1 MGVKRWLVGLVAAGS
16 MLGLAGVSVAPAVA
30 GELAHE
36 RLAGPSGVETSLA
49 VAKHTWGTDWKVVY
63 VASNRNPVDALPA
76 ATIGDGP
83 VVLTDGKGLNLGG
96 VKPGKIMIL
105 GGIGAV
111 PQVIEDQAK
120 ASGAEVVRLAGADR
134 NATAVAIA
142 KQWVKVNG
150 TPKNVYVTKNVGSGS
165 PDAVAASVLRDGPI
179 LTFTSDASAAALPG
193 VVSELKAPKVTALGG
208 GAVVS
213 DSVLNTAAGGK
224 ATARLAGVNRYETA
238 FTIAKYAKAQKSGSV
253 VYLASGTA
261 LKDAMVAGAAKD
273 GVILLSPANGEGV
286 KAKADALGA
295 SKLMIIGGTGVMPDT
310 TVQAATTGIIPKAKS
325 AADMSIDEMR
335 AQLKPLNL
343 DDYKII
349 YTDSASGKQESS
361 VMAFSPADTKG
372 NRVRLV
378 EMDEGPT
385 FYPVLLRTLKA
396 TKEQANQI
404 LAKYPYHYDNPLVP
418 REERALLHSV
428 EEAEAKG
435 LRFIGWVGTLEP
447 LSDYPYS
454 LVETFGFSYDDFYL
468 CDRSD
473 GQNVIDADSRQMHSD
488 CSTIKTLP
496 EGVIVE
502 KHKDGQPNVVCGI
515 SGGAMKCFEEIFDFD
530 ENISKGYEESGVFYY
545 DRETTASNILG
556 LS

>member
-16 MLGLAGVSVAPAVA
+16 MLGLAGVSTVPAVA

-83 VVLTDGKGLNLGG
+83 VVLTDGKSLNLGG

-111 PQVIEDQAK
+111 PQAIEDQAK
-120 ASGAEVVRLAGADR
+120 GLGVEVVRLAGADR

-150 TPKNVYVTKNVGSGS
+150 TPKNVYITKNTGSGS

-208 GAVVS
+208 VAVVP
-213 DSVLNTAAGGK
+213 DSVLNTAAGGA
-224 ATARLAGVNRYETA
+224 ATARLAGANRYDTA
-238 FTIAKYAKAQKSGSV
+238 FEIAKYAKAQKSGSV

-273 GVILLSPANGEGV
+273 GVILLSPPNGDGV

-295 SKLMIIGGTGVMPDT
+295 SKLMIIGGTGVMPDA
-310 TVQAATTGIIPKAKS
+310 TVQAAATGVVPQPAQPAQPAQPQPSDLGPAGQEEATILQGINELRVMGLAGELTRDS
-325 AADMSIDEMR
+325 QLDAFARDISADM
-335 AQLKPLNL
+335 
-343 DDYKII
+343 
-349 YTDSASGKQESS
+349 
-361 VMAFSPADTKG
+361 
-372 NRVRLV
+372 
-378 EMDEGPT
+378 
-385 FYPVLLRTLKA
+385 
-396 TKEQANQI
+396 
-404 LAKYPYHYDNPLVP
+404 AKRN
-418 REERALLHSV
+418 
-428 EEAEAKG
+428 EAK
-435 LRFIGWVGTLEP
+435 LTPEQEKAFDAIGAP
-447 LSDYPYS
+447 PKCPSLSGW
-454 LVETFGFSYDDFYL
+454 EMTW
-468 CDRSD
+468 
-473 GQNVIDADSRQMHSD
+473 
-488 CSTIKTLP
+488 
-496 EGVIVE
+496 
-502 KHKDGQPNVVCGI
+502 
-515 SGGAMKCFEEIFDFD
+515 SGD
-530 ENISKGYEESGVFYY
+530 ENPGKNGVGHVKEIMKRIPPERLY
-545 DRETTASNILG
+545 DKRLKTVGIGVAFRTDGGSFANYIFCG
-556 LS
+556 

>member
-49 VAKHTWGTDWKVVY
+49 VAKHTWGTTWPVVY

-83 VVLTDGKGLNLGG
+83 VVLTDGKSLNLGG

-105 GGIGAV
+105 GGVGAV
-111 PQVIEDQAK
+111 PQAIEDQAK
-120 ASGAEVVRLAGADR
+120 ASGVEVVRLAGADR

-179 LTFTSDASAAALPG
+179 LTFTSDASAAVLPG
-193 VVSELKAPKVTALGG
+193 VVSELKAGKVTALGG
-208 GAVVS
+208 GAVVP
-213 DSVLNTAAGGK
+213 DSVLNTAAGGA

-238 FTIAKYAKAQKSGSV
+238 FEIAKYAKAQKSGSV

-310 TVQAATTGIIPKAKS
+310 TVQAAVTGIIPKKPL
-325 AADMSIDEMR
+325 ADMTLAEMR
-335 AQLKPLNL
+335 ANYPLAGEPEQLPNNIDAAASYSYCLGDSGDEFRLFYDGYGLPMVFPAKPFTDMTPQRLL
-343 DDYKII
+343 DIWPWRFEDLSEAQRWFTDPNYREYGEETDPTAI
-349 YTDSASGKQESS
+349 YGWGAFFAAKPKKNADS
-361 VMAFSPADTKG
+361 FIG
-372 NRVRLV
+372 NA
-378 EMDEGPT
+378 
-385 FYPVLLRTLKA
+385 FYPSQCRKGAEHPERTKPFPLGKRFEGGGVPGLAYSCAADA
-396 TKEQANQI
+396 T
-404 LAKYPYHYDNPLVP
+404 
-418 REERALLHSV
+418 
-428 EEAEAKG
+428 
-435 LRFIGWVGTLEP
+435 
-447 LSDYPYS
+447 S
-454 LVETFGFSYDDFYL
+454 L
-468 CDRSD
+468 
-473 GQNVIDADSRQMHSD
+473 
-488 CSTIKTLP
+488 
-496 EGVIVE
+496 
-502 KHKDGQPNVVCGI
+502 
-515 SGGAMKCFEEIFDFD
+515 KCFLWDGEH
-530 ENISKGYEESGVFYY
+530 STESNPHYWWTGVG
-545 DRETTASNILG
+545 EPHL
-556 LS
+556 

>member
-16 MLGLAGVSVAPAVA
+16 MFGLAGVAAVPAVA

-49 VAKHTWGTDWKVVY
+49 VAKHTWGTTWPVVY

-83 VVLTDGKGLNLGG
+83 VVLTDGKSLNLGG
-96 VKPGKIMIL
+96 VKPGKIVLL
-105 GGIGAV
+105 GGTGAV
-111 PQVIEDQAK
+111 PQAIEDQAK
-120 ASGAEVVRLAGADR
+120 GQGVEVVRLAGADR

-142 KQWVKVNG
+142 KQWAKVNG

-208 GAVVS
+208 TAVVP

-224 ATARLAGVNRYETA
+224 QVARLAGANRYETA

-273 GVILLSPANGEGV
+273 GIILLSPANGEGV

-310 TVQAATTGIIPKAKS
+310 TVQAATTGVVPQPAQPKQQPQPSDLGPAGQEEATILQGINELRVMGLAGELTRDS
-325 AADMSIDEMR
+325 QLDAFARDISADM
-335 AQLKPLNL
+335 
-343 DDYKII
+343 
-349 YTDSASGKQESS
+349 
-361 VMAFSPADTKG
+361 
-372 NRVRLV
+372 
-378 EMDEGPT
+378 
-385 FYPVLLRTLKA
+385 
-396 TKEQANQI
+396 
-404 LAKYPYHYDNPLVP
+404 AKRN
-418 REERALLHSV
+418 
-428 EEAEAKG
+428 EAK
-435 LRFIGWVGTLEP
+435 LTPEQEKAFDAIGAP
-447 LSDYPYS
+447 PKCPSLSGW
-454 LVETFGFSYDDFYL
+454 EMTW
-468 CDRSD
+468 
-473 GQNVIDADSRQMHSD
+473 
-488 CSTIKTLP
+488 
-496 EGVIVE
+496 
-502 KHKDGQPNVVCGI
+502 
-515 SGGAMKCFEEIFDFD
+515 SGD
-530 ENISKGYEESGVFYY
+530 ENPGKNGVGHVMELTKRITPEHLY
-545 DRETTASNILG
+545 DKRLKTVGIGVAFRTDGGSFASYIFCG
-556 LS
+556 

>member
-16 MLGLAGVSVAPAVA
+16 MFGLAGVSVAPAVA

-49 VAKHTWGTDWKVVY
+49 VAKHTWGTTWPVVY

-111 PQVIEDQAK
+111 PQAIEDQAK
-120 ASGAEVVRLAGADR
+120 ATGAEVVRLAGADR

-150 TPKNVYVTKNVGSGS
+150 TPNNVYITKNVGSGS

-208 GAVVS
+208 TGVVP
-213 DSVLNTAAGGK
+213 DSVASAAAGGK
-224 ATARLAGVNRYETA
+224 QVARLAGSNRYDTA
-238 FTIAKYAKAQKSGSV
+238 FEIAKYAKAQKSGSV

-295 SKLMIIGGTGVMPDT
+295 SKLMIIGGTGVMPDA
-310 TVQAATTGIIPKAKS
+310 TVQAAATGVVPQPAQPKQQPQPSDLGPAGQEEATILQGINELRVMGLAGELTRDS
-325 AADMSIDEMR
+325 QLDAFARDISADM
-335 AQLKPLNL
+335 
-343 DDYKII
+343 
-349 YTDSASGKQESS
+349 
-361 VMAFSPADTKG
+361 
-372 NRVRLV
+372 
-378 EMDEGPT
+378 
-385 FYPVLLRTLKA
+385 
-396 TKEQANQI
+396 
-404 LAKYPYHYDNPLVP
+404 AKRN
-418 REERALLHSV
+418 
-428 EEAEAKG
+428 EAK
-435 LRFIGWVGTLEP
+435 LTPEQEKAFDAIGAP
-447 LSDYPYS
+447 PKCPS
-454 LVETFGFSYDDFYL
+454 LAGWEMTW
-468 CDRSD
+468 
-473 GQNVIDADSRQMHSD
+473 
-488 CSTIKTLP
+488 
-496 EGVIVE
+496 
-502 KHKDGQPNVVCGI
+502 
-515 SGGAMKCFEEIFDFD
+515 SGD
-530 ENISKGYEESGVFYY
+530 ENPGKNGLGHVMELTKRISPEHLYDKRLKTVGIGVAFRA
-545 DRETTASNILG
+545 DGSSFASYIFCG
-556 LS
+556 

>member
-16 MLGLAGVSVAPAVA
+16 MLGLAGVSVAPAQA
-30 GELAHE
+30 ADLPFE

-49 VAKHTWGTDWKVVY
+49 VAKHTWGSTWPVVY

-83 VVLTDGKGLNLGG
+83 VVLTDGKSLNLGG

-105 GGIGAV
+105 GGLGAV
-111 PQVIEDQAK
+111 PQAIEDQAK
-120 ASGAEVVRLAGADR
+120 GQGVEVIRLAGANR

-179 LTFTSDASAAALPG
+179 LTFTNDASAAALPG

-208 GAVVS
+208 TAVVP

-224 ATARLAGVNRYETA
+224 ATARLAGANRYETA

-295 SKLMIIGGTGVMPDT
+295 SKLMIIGGTGVMPDA
-310 TVQAATTGIIPKAKS
+310 TVKAAATGVIPKAKS
-325 AADMSIDEMR
+325 AADMSMDEMR
-335 AQLKPLNL
+335 ASLTKADAATFKYRSDMEYFMMAPKPSPKGDYLVGAAFAEGPYLLAYFPSWEPTGLTAENMKHGQCYPNNTSVRVGGIPCDSFPSWQEVLNMSA
-343 DDYKII
+343 DP
-349 YTDSASGKQESS
+349 TRASASFGWDGPGFYQRS
-361 VMAFSPADTKG
+361 VTKLG
-372 NRVRLV
+372 N
-378 EMDEGPT
+378 
-385 FYPVLLRTLKA
+385 
-396 TKEQANQI
+396 
-404 LAKYPYHYDNPLVP
+404 
-418 REERALLHSV
+418 
-428 EEAEAKG
+428 
-435 LRFIGWVGTLEP
+435 IG
-447 LSDYPYS
+447 
-454 LVETFGFSYDDFYL
+454 
-468 CDRSD
+468 
-473 GQNVIDADSRQMHSD
+473 
-488 CSTIKTLP
+488 
-496 EGVIVE
+496 GVIESKLWYE
-502 KHKDGQPNVVCGI
+502 KDSGVGADPHKVARLQEGQYIEALMPEVNLQFMCGA
-515 SGGAMKCFEEIFDFD
+515 SGGTMKCFEWFTDDSEP
-530 ENISKGYEESGVFYY
+530 SSYQT
-545 DRETTASNILG
+545 RSNPVW
-556 LS
+556 LSFSYK

>member
-49 VAKHTWGTDWKVVY
+49 VAKHTWGTTWPVVY

-83 VVLTDGKGLNLGG
+83 VVLTDGKSLNLGG

-111 PQVIEDQAK
+111 PQAIEDQAK
-120 ASGAEVVRLAGADR
+120 ASGVEVVRLAGADR

-179 LTFTSDASAAALPG
+179 LTFTSDASAAVLPG
-193 VVSELKAPKVTALGG
+193 VVSELKAGKVTALGG
-208 GAVVS
+208 TAVVP

-224 ATARLAGVNRYETA
+224 QVARLAGANRYETA

-295 SKLMIIGGTGVMPDT
+295 SKLMIIGGTGVMPDA
-310 TVQAATTGIIPKAKS
+310 TVQAATTGVVPQPAQPAQPKQQPQPSDLGPAGQEEATILQGINELRVMGLAGELTRDS
-325 AADMSIDEMR
+325 QLDAFARDISADM
-335 AQLKPLNL
+335 
-343 DDYKII
+343 
-349 YTDSASGKQESS
+349 
-361 VMAFSPADTKG
+361 
-372 NRVRLV
+372 
-378 EMDEGPT
+378 
-385 FYPVLLRTLKA
+385 
-396 TKEQANQI
+396 
-404 LAKYPYHYDNPLVP
+404 AKRN
-418 REERALLHSV
+418 
-428 EEAEAKG
+428 EAK
-435 LRFIGWVGTLEP
+435 LTPEQEKAFDAIGAP
-447 LSDYPYS
+447 PKCPSLSGW
-454 LVETFGFSYDDFYL
+454 EMTW
-468 CDRSD
+468 
-473 GQNVIDADSRQMHSD
+473 
-488 CSTIKTLP
+488 
-496 EGVIVE
+496 
-502 KHKDGQPNVVCGI
+502 
-515 SGGAMKCFEEIFDFD
+515 SGD
-530 ENISKGYEESGVFYY
+530 ENPGKNGVGHVMELTKRITPEHLY
-545 DRETTASNILG
+545 DKRLKTVGIGVAFRTDGGSFASYIFCG
-556 LS
+556 

>member
-83 VVLTDGKGLNLGG
+83 VVLTDGKSLNLGG

-105 GGIGAV
+105 GGTGAV
-111 PQVIEDQAK
+111 PQAIEDQAK
-120 ASGAEVVRLAGADR
+120 GQGVEVVRLAGADR

-150 TPKNVYVTKNVGSGS
+150 TPKNVYITKNAGSGS

-193 VVSELKAPKVTALGG
+193 VVSELKAGKVTALGG
-208 GAVVS
+208 GAVVP
-213 DSVLNTAAGGK
+213 DSILNTAAGGK
-224 ATARLAGVNRYETA
+224 ATARLAGANRYETA

-273 GVILLSPANGEGV
+273 GVILLSPPNGEGV

-295 SKLMIIGGTGVMPDT
+295 SKLIIIGGTGVMPDT
-310 TVQAATTGIIPKAKS
+310 TVQAATTGVIPK
-325 AADMSIDEMR
+325 
-335 AQLKPLNL
+335 KPLSDLTLQDIMAMPDLNL
-343 DDYKII
+343 
-349 YTDSASGKQESS
+349 SS
-361 VMAFSPADTKG
+361 LK
-372 NRVRLV
+372 
-378 EMDEGPT
+378 
-385 FYPVLLRTLKA
+385 TLKDTDIVYGDRYYFFDETRENLYQLSCDSRDGCTGISVIFPKGKERPV
-396 TKEQANQI
+396 TKEQMFSIAPTPEYFKKVQEEMQMNN
-404 LAKYPYHYDNPLVP
+404 KTYDKF
-418 REERALLHSV
+418 ASV
-428 EEAEAKG
+428 LFAPSH
-435 LRFIGWVGTLEP
+435 LYMPWI
-447 LSDYPYS
+447 
-454 LVETFGFSYDDFYL
+454 DFYKQ
-468 CDRSD
+468 
-473 GQNVIDADSRQMHSD
+473 GFD
-488 CSTIKTLP
+488 CSNMKLSEKTGNYCSAISILP
-496 EGVIVE
+496 DGVKI
-502 KHKDGQPNVVCGI
+502 HTDYGNGMTCGLLKNGI
-515 SGGAMKCFEEIFDFD
+515 KCFGDRFGSDKD
-530 ENISKGYEESGVFYY
+530 SGWAEGQTV
-545 DRETTASNILG
+545 RVQTWSQE
-556 LS
+556 

>member
-16 MLGLAGVSVAPAVA
+16 MFGLAGVSSVPAVA
-30 GELAHE
+30 GELGHE

-105 GGIGAV
+105 GGTGAV

-150 TPKNVYVTKNVGSGS
+150 IPKNVYVTKNTGSGS

-193 VVSELKAPKVTALGG
+193 VVSELKAGKVTALGG
-208 GAVVS
+208 GAVVP
-213 DSVLNTAAGGK
+213 DTILNTAAGGK
-224 ATARLAGVNRYETA
+224 QVARLAGVNRYETA
-238 FTIAKYAKAQKSGSV
+238 FTIAKYGKAQKSGSV

-295 SKLMIIGGTGVMPDT
+295 SKLMIIGGTGVMPDA
-310 TVQAATTGIIPKAKS
+310 TVQAAITGIIPKKPL
-325 AADMSIDEMR
+325 ADMTLAEMR
-335 AQLKPLNL
+335 ANYPLAGEPEEL
-343 DDYKII
+343 PRDIDIPASYSYCLGDTGHEFRMVYDAFELPMFFPAEP
-349 YTDSASGKQESS
+349 YTDMTPQ
-361 VMAFSPADTKG
+361 
-372 NRVRLV
+372 RLLDLWPWNFKDLSDAQRWFTDPNYRAYGA
-378 EMDEGPT
+378 ETDPT
-385 FYPVLLRTLKA
+385 AIYGWGTFFAAKPNNNDGTARAFYPSQCRKGA
-396 TKEQANQI
+396 EHPEWTKPFPLGKRFEVGLPG
-404 LAKYPYHYDNPLVP
+404 LAYSCAADKT
-418 REERALLHSV
+418 
-428 EEAEAKG
+428 G
-435 LRFIGWVGTLEP
+435 L
-447 LSDYPYS
+447 
-454 LVETFGFSYDDFYL
+454 
-468 CDRSD
+468 
-473 GQNVIDADSRQMHSD
+473 
-488 CSTIKTLP
+488 
-496 EGVIVE
+496 
-502 KHKDGQPNVVCGI
+502 
-515 SGGAMKCFEEIFDFD
+515 KCFYWDGKNST
-530 ENISKGYEESGVFYY
+530 ENNPHYWWAVV
-545 DRETTASNILG
+545 N
-556 LS
+556 

>member
-1 MGVKRWLVGLVAAGS
+1 MGVKKCLVGLVAAGS
-16 MLGLAGVSVAPAVA
+16 MFGLAGVSSVPAVA

-105 GGIGAV
+105 GGTGAV

-224 ATARLAGVNRYETA
+224 ATARLAGANRYETA
-238 FTIAKYAKAQKSGSV
+238 FTIAKYAKAQKSGSI

-310 TVQAATTGIIPKAKS
+310 TVQAAVTGIIPKKPL
-325 AADMSIDEMR
+325 ADMTLAEMR
-335 AQLKPLNL
+335 ANYPLAGEPEHL
-343 DDYKII
+343 PSDIASYSYCLEDGDEFRIFYDAIGLPMVFKAEP
-349 YTDSASGKQESS
+349 YT
-361 VMAFSPADTKG
+361 
-372 NRVRLV
+372 
-378 EMDEGPT
+378 
-385 FYPVLLRTLKA
+385 A
-396 TKEQANQI
+396 TTPQGYLE
-404 LAKYPYHYDNPLVP
+404 KYPGSFFKD
-418 REERALLHSV
+418 
-428 EEAEAKG
+428 
-435 LRFIGWVGTLEP
+435 
-447 LSDYPYS
+447 LSDAQRWFTNPNYRDYGDMTDPTAIYGFG
-454 LVETFGFSYDDFYL
+454 TFLAAKPKPNNKDADGFAFYL
-468 CDRSD
+468 SQCRKGAEHPEWAKPFPYGKRFEGGFVPGLAYSCA
-473 GQNVIDADSRQMHSD
+473 AD
-488 CSTIKTLP
+488 KTGL
-496 EGVIVE
+496 
-502 KHKDGQPNVVCGI
+502 
-515 SGGAMKCFEEIFDFD
+515 KCFYWDGEKST
-530 ENISKGYEESGVFYY
+530 ENNPDSWFAI
-545 DRETTASNILG
+545 A
-556 LS
+556 